1 MVPGAEGVGAK
12 DGQEDQVGVV
22 VEVVDLLQYG
32 VAPVLVSEVDADKE
46 DGGWYCPGEQFT

>member
-32 VAPVLVSEVDADKE
+32 VAPVLVSEVDTDKE
-46 DGGWYCPGEQFT
+46 DGGW